1 MRGYLM
7 SLMVGLALVL
17 AGCGGMKIDDVSRP
31 EPVFR
36 IEDYFQGKSAATGM
50 FVDRFGK
57 VRRQFV
63 VDLDG
68 VWDGQRLTLTEDFR
82 YDDGE
87 TERRVWVFARQPDGS
102 YEGRADGVIGTG
114 RAQARGNAFNLR
126 YRFSLKVGEDRWE
139 VDFDDWMFLQ
149 PDGVVL
155 NRASVTKLGFEI
167 GTVIVSFRRLND
179 GRPAAG

>member
-1 MRGYLM
+1 MRKFLM
-7 SLMVGLALVL
+7 PMMICLALVL
-17 AGCGGMKIDDVSRP
+17 SGCGGMKIDEVARA

-36 IEDYFQGKSAATGM
+36 IEDYFQGRSAATGM

-68 VWDGQRLTLTEDFR
+68 VWDGRQLRLTEDFR

-87 TERRVWVFARQPDGS
+87 TERRVWTFVRQADGT

-114 RAQARGNAFNLR
+114 RAEARGNAFNLR
-126 YRFSLKVGEDRWE
+126 YRFALKVGDDRWE

-155 NRASVTKLGFEI
+155 NRAAVTKFGIDI
-167 GTVIVSFRRLND
+167 GTVFVSFRRLN
-179 GRPAAG
+179 GGPSAGG